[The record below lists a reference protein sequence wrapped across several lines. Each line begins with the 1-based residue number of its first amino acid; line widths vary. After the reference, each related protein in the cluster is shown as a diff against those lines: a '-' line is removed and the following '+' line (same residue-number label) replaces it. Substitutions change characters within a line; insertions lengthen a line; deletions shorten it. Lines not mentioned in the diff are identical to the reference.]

1 MKNPRG
7 RAHCRGHE
15 VEVIDDRADGS
26 SQVRFLDGIARGTTI
41 FVISDEIEYPQ
52 QDTIVVEGVLIPED
66 AGPIEVASDV
76 LIEMTRQ
83 DDDVVCQCSDAEKE
97 GTMTVPD
104 NELGM
109 YVCGVC
115 GKPSRLALAKAAAQ
129 GGLVW

>member
-7 RAHCRGHE
+7 RARCRGQE
-15 VEVIDDRADGS
+15 VDVIDECLDGR
-26 SQVRFLDGIARGTTI
+26 SQVRLLDGVTRGSTI
-41 FVISDEIEYPQ
+41 FVISDEIEYPGNAQ
-52 QDTIVVEGVLIPED
+52 TVDDVV
-66 AGPIEVASDV
+66 
-76 LIEMTRQ
+76 
-83 DDDVVCQCSDAEKE
+83 DDVVCQCSYAEKE

-104 NELGM
+104 DQLGM